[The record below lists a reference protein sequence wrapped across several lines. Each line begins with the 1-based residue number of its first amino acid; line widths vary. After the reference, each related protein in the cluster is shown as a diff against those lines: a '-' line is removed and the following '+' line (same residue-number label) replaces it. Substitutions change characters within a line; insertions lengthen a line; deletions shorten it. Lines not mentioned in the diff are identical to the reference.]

1 MLCEIEK
8 KGFSFFF
15 GYSTFYHSTLESKNF
30 RAGIGT
36 AFNVNENC
44 GIMYETNQTFN
55 RPIDELEP
63 KNLDKKSNIK
73 DCLNNAKT

>member
-1 MLCEIEK
+1 MNRRMLCEIEK

-44 GIMYETNQTFN
+44 GI
-55 RPIDELEP
+55 I
-63 KNLDKKSNIK
+63 
-73 DCLNNAKT
+73 